1 MGDSCKKIKYM
12 NAVTVVK
19 IIAALLI
26 TNSHFD
32 GLYPSGMSALATG
45 GMIGNALFF
54 FISGYTLYFS
64 INRITNKK
72 DCLAWFSRRVFRI
85 YPSVWIFSILLL
97 TVNHFADLGGFAS
110 IHIKDFFITKYWFI
124 NAIIVCYILYFFI
137 LRSKSWKNVIL
148 VLIPVSYVILFLLLL
163 LMHKNGEIGFIIED
177 IEGKNIWFRYVYLFQ
192 VMLWG
197 GLYAS
202 VLENVKVP
210 TKKQILSNICI
221 SIIAILVYYEMK
233 FLCISYDVYYLQVLV
248 PVCLTWVVASFWQ
261 FVSSIDYSNIG
272 YKTGEVLKYLSGLT
286 LDIYIVQFVLIWLFE
301 KVGFPVG
308 FVGAVFSIMLASMLL
323 NYISKLISEWM
334 IKVINLKIK

>member
-97 TVNHFADLGGFAS
+97 TPYTLQCTFEA
-110 IHIKDFFITKYWFI
+110 
-124 NAIIVCYILYFFI
+124 
-137 LRSKSWKNVIL
+137 
-148 VLIPVSYVILFLLLL
+148 FL
-163 LMHKNGEIGFIIED
+163 
-177 IEGKNIWFRYVYLFQ
+177 
-192 VMLWG
+192 
-197 GLYAS
+197 
-202 VLENVKVP
+202 
-210 TKKQILSNICI
+210 
-221 SIIAILVYYEMK
+221 
-233 FLCISYDVYYLQVLV
+233 
-248 PVCLTWVVASFWQ
+248 
-261 FVSSIDYSNIG
+261 
-272 YKTGEVLKYLSGLT
+272 
-286 LDIYIVQFVLIWLFE
+286 
-301 KVGFPVG
+301 
-308 FVGAVFSIMLASMLL
+308 
-323 NYISKLISEWM
+323 
-334 IKVINLKIK
+334 